1 MILWEVSFEYVHFNE
16 QADIKDRKVYGNSP
30 YKVHWV
36 SELIEKA
43 LPHLNGLR
51 LDKMKCAKWVPLCLV
66 FRKLSEGAITVNYK
80 WVYKIKYGSRENFK
94 IRFMTSN

>member
-1 MILWEVSFEYVHFNE
+1 MIWRGMILWEVSFEYVHFNE
-16 QADIKDRKVYGNSP
+16 QVDIKDRKVYGNSS

-43 LPHLNGLR
+43 LPHLNDLR

-66 FRKLSEGAITVNYK
+66 FKKLSEGAITVNYK
-80 WVYKIKYGSRENFK
+80 
-94 IRFMTSN
+94 